1 MPKSKQSIVTF
12 KADETLVDALAGIEN
27 RSAFIR
33 NAILAALENA
43 CPLCLGSGI
52 LSPMQRAHW
61 EDFCRDHAVEECD
74 ECHERHLTCAA
85 GEADSAQQTSH

>member
-1 MPKSKQSIVTF
+1 MRKSKQSIVTF

-61 EDFCRDHAVEECD
+61 EDFCRDHTVEECD
-74 ECHERHLTCAA
+74 ECHERRLTCAA
-85 GEADSAQQTSH
+85 GEADSAPRTSH